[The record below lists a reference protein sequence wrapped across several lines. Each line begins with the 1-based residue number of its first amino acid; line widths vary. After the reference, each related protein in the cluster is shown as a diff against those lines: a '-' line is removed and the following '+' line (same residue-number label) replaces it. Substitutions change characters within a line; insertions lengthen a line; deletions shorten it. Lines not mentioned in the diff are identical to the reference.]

1 MTGKRQHAFADF
13 SDEKPGEVC
22 SLSKK
27 WLRRFFA
34 KLQTFSLR

>member
-1 MTGKRQHAFADF
+1 MPVVPPLKKAQT
-13 SDEKPGEVC
+13 